1 MVIAGI
7 VTVSYNQNIPFIV
20 EVTNTIGENIYRSD
34 YSSGSLVIDLTK
46 QPKGLYFIKVSDA
59 NSLLKVAQII
69 YK

>member
-46 QPKGLYFIKVSDA
+46 QPKGFYFIKVSDT
-59 NSLLKVAQII
+59 NNLLKIAQII
-69 YK
+69 YE